1 QPAHVRDGRRH
12 LDLRVP
18 PRDPAG
24 RLLVQCRGGP
34 LQLAHQLRP
43 APRREPDQQAAHG
56 DEPVVGT
63 RRIRFKESTGE
74 RLFGI
79 GNVALMLA
87 LVVVTLYPLLYVLF
101 ASLSSPTLLAGHRGL
116 LFGPLSVTLEA
127 YRRVFEN
134 PMILTGYR
142 NTLFYV
148 IAGTTLNVFMT
159 ALGAY
164 ALSRRDLLFKN
175 PIMFFIV
182 FTMFF
187 GGGLIPTYL
196 LVGQTLHM
204 QDTPWALIVPG
215 AITTINRTIMRTAF
229 NAVPA
234 SLEEAARIDGANDW
248 TILFKI
254 YLPLSWPVVAV
265 MILFYGV
272 AHWNSFFPAM
282 VYLRTRE
289 LYPLQLVLR
298 EILISSN
305 VQNMTTDVSSGDVF
319 AIGETIK
326 YATIIVATLPIL
338 FVYPYLQRYFVKG
351 VMIEARW
358 EGRHQLTHAP
368 LIGGRGL
375 RNVAIT
381 GRGTID
387 GRGAPWWARHRAGTL
402 EHPRP
407 RLISFAES
415 TNVLVD
421 GITATNSPAWTI
433 NPV

>member
-1 QPAHVRDGRRH
+1 M
-12 LDLRVP
+12 
-18 PRDPAG
+18 
-24 RLLVQCRGGP
+24 
-34 LQLAHQLRP
+34 
-43 APRREPDQQAAHG
+43 
-56 DEPVVGT
+56 VGA
-63 RRIRFKESTGE
+63 RRIRPKESTGE

-87 LVVVTLYPLLYVLF
+87 LIVVTLYPLLYVLF
-101 ASLSSPTLLAGHRGL
+101 ASLSNPSLLAGHRGL
-116 LFGPLSVTLEA
+116 LGGPLSFTFEA

-148 IAGTTLNVFMT
+148 IVGTGLNVFMT
-159 ALGAY
+159 TLGAY
-164 ALSRRDLLFKN
+164 ALSRRNLLWKS
-175 PIMFFIV
+175 PVMFFIV

-187 GGGLIPTYL
+187 SGGLIPTYL
-196 LVGQTLHM
+196 LVGQTLHL

-215 AITTINRTIMRTAF
+215 GVTTINLIIMRTAF

-234 SLEEAARIDGANDW
+234 SLDEAARIDGANDW
-248 TILFKI
+248 TILRRI

-282 VYLRTRE
+282 VYLRTRD

-326 YATIIVATLPIL
+326 YATIIVATVPIL
-338 FVYPYLQRYFVKG
+338 FVYPFLQRYFVKG
-351 VMIEARW
+351 VMI
-358 EGRHQLTHAP
+358 G
-368 LIGGRGL
+368 
-375 RNVAIT
+375 AIK
-381 GRGTID
+381 
-387 GRGAPWWARHRAGTL
+387 
-402 EHPRP
+402 E
-407 RLISFAES
+407 
-415 TNVLVD
+415 
-421 GITATNSPAWTI
+421 
-433 NPV
+433 

>member
-1 QPAHVRDGRRH
+1 M
-12 LDLRVP
+12 
-18 PRDPAG
+18 
-24 RLLVQCRGGP
+24 
-34 LQLAHQLRP
+34 
-43 APRREPDQQAAHG
+43 
-56 DEPVVGT
+56 VGA
-63 RRIRFKESTGE
+63 RRIRLKESRGE
-74 RLFGI
+74 RLFGM

-87 LVVVTLYPLLYVLF
+87 LIVVTLYPLLYVLF
-101 ASLSSPTLLAGHRGL
+101 ASLSNPTLLAGHRGL
-116 LFGPLSVTLEA
+116 LFGPLSLSLEA

-148 IAGTTLNVFMT
+148 VAGTTLNVLMT

-164 ALSRRDLLFKN
+164 ALSRRNLLLKN
-175 PIMFFIV
+175 PVMFLIV

-187 GGGLIPTYL
+187 SGGLIPTYL

-215 AITTINRTIMRTAF
+215 AITTINLIIMRTAF
-229 NAVPA
+229 NAVPL
-234 SLEEAARIDGANDW
+234 SLDEAARLDGANDW

-254 YLPLSWPVVAV
+254 YLPLSLPVVAV

-326 YATIIVATLPIL
+326 YATIIVATAPIL
-338 FVYPYLQRYFVKG
+338 LVYPFLQRYFVKG
-351 VMIEARW
+351 VMI
-358 EGRHQLTHAP
+358 G
-368 LIGGRGL
+368 
-375 RNVAIT
+375 AIK
-381 GRGTID
+381 
-387 GRGAPWWARHRAGTL
+387 
-402 EHPRP
+402 E
-407 RLISFAES
+407 
-415 TNVLVD
+415 
-421 GITATNSPAWTI
+421 
-433 NPV
+433 